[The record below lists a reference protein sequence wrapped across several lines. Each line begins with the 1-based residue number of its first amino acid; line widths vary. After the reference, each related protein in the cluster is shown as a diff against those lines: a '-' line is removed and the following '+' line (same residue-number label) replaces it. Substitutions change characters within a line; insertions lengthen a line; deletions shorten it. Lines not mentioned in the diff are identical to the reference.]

1 MICAQVHTRLRHVGF
16 DGVVAVLART
26 AGIEHL
32 KEAEDAVRTIA
43 YCRHVSPDT
52 VPPSAEEL
60 EFCATANGLSSAR
73 FECVEALF
81 AEPNGVARLVRA
93 AAARASDA
101 SAIVLAG
108 GGTAVR
114 GFGRRIRREFS
125 GPANGF
131 RPTEVVPADNDDR
144 RDLVWR
150 GAARL
155 ARGDG
160 WADDGRR
167 TSLNALLAAKRRSQ
181 V

>member
-160 WADDGRR
+160 WADDGVD
-167 TSLNALLAAKRRSQ
+167 ALLAAKRRSQ